1 MCEPPPLAFRLKWG
15 LLALEIEHRTK
26 PPKEQEKVVGTFSL
40 ESCDCQIHPLLNQDK
55 LRKRLLSPCGSVHE
69 LLLQLCQT
77 KLTVVDTLVCV
88 LQNCIFSQTVPV
100 FRGTEYCV
108 PRLHPCGLCN
118 RRSNGSFGCSS
129 CASDHIL
136 GRSGKYMLR

>member
-55 LRKRLLSPCGSVHE
+55 LRKRLQSLVARFMSFYYSPAN
-69 LLLQLCQT
+69 L
-77 KLTVVDTLVCV
+77 
-88 LQNCIFSQTVPV
+88 
-100 FRGTEYCV
+100 
-108 PRLHPCGLCN
+108 
-118 RRSNGSFGCSS
+118 RRQS
-129 CASDHIL
+129 
-136 GRSGKYMLR
+136 